1 MATVG
6 EGIRRKEGKR
16 GTRAGGGGRK
26 ARHGRGGAGRTKAG
40 ERDLL
45 PRIYCYYPEG
55 EKHSS
60 GARRCIRVR
69 GGAFIRCTDLCVYIY
84 ICIRVARIYTVACM

>member
-6 EGIRRKEGKR
+6 GISGRRNEGKR

-26 ARHGRGGAGRTKAG
+26 ATGGEAGETKAG

-60 GARRCIRVR
+60 GARRCIRVW
-69 GGAFIRCTDLCVYIY
+69 GGAFIRCTDLCICIYIY
-84 ICIRVARIYTVACM
+84 IRV